1 VLCCSRRLRKQEHVF
16 NLLPV
21 NVEIA
26 DRSDFEN
33 EWPLYLWI
41 YALLICF
48 YEKVLKLVTP

>member
-33 EWPLYLWI
+33 E
-41 YALLICF
+41 
-48 YEKVLKLVTP
+48 